1 MNNVFLIP
9 SLLFVLSIASCGGSK
24 ERAMDSGTPDASEA
38 LQISE
43 SEVKITLQ
51 DYLEEASSIKSE
63 AQEIITRAEEIN
75 CSEAKKLAE
84 NVLLISKKAEEHS
97 NLLRVEHFIEE
108 ASQALADAEDAIIY
122 CEEKNEISY
131 ASDLKDDL

>member
-9 SLLFVLSIASCGGSK
+9 SLLIILCLGSCSESK
-24 ERAMDSGTPDASEA
+24 EELMDNGEQDASEI

-75 CSEAKKLAE
+75 CSDAKKSAE
-84 NVLLISKKAEEHS
+84 KVLLISKKAEEHS

-131 ASDLKDDL
+131 ASDLKDDQ